1 MSPNFRVSPQQMQ
14 VFLDIAEAGSIAA
27 AAKKLG
33 LTAPAVSKQLA
44 MLENQ
49 LELGLIERTTR
60 RMQLTPAGRIFKDY
74 AAETLR
80 LLSERESRYLSEM
93 RGEPSGTLRV
103 VAARPLA
110 IQFLLPHLHEFTS
123 RFPHIT
129 LDLELAE
136 RFPDIEQENIDLIFG
151 MTMQGTAG
159 LIQRSIGK
167 TAYWLCAA
175 PSYLE
180 RHGHPQQPDDLSEHY
195 LIAHTMRR
203 HPNRLTL
210 RDHQEVAMR
219 TVLRLNDTSAMRQ
232 AAYQGTGIV
241 SLHHYMVED
250 MIRSGELI
258 RLLPDYELPAV
269 PVHLFYRK
277 SGRILPALR
286 HFIDFAVKICRI
298 QL

>member
-1 MSPNFRVSPQQMQ
+1 MRSGSSISPAQMQ
-14 VFLDIAEAGSIAA
+14 LFLEITEAGSIAA

-33 LTAPAVSKQLA
+33 ISAPAVSKQLT

-49 LELGLIERTTR
+49 LDIGLIERTTR
-60 RMQLTPAGRIFKDY
+60 RMHLTPAGRIFGDY
-74 AAETLR
+74 ASETLR
-80 LLSERESRYLSEM
+80 LMSERESYCLSEM

-103 VAARPLA
+103 IAARPLA
-110 IQFLLPHLHEFTS
+110 TQFLLPHLHNFTC

-151 MTMQGTAG
+151 MTMQGTSG

-167 TAYWLCAA
+167 TAYWLCASPA
-175 PSYLE
+175 YLAH
-180 RHGHPQQPDDLSEHY
+180 HGHPETPEDLAKHF
-195 LIAHTMRR
+195 LITHSMRR
-203 HPNRLTL
+203 NPNRLVFNSGY
-210 RDHQEVAMR
+210 EISMR
-219 TVLRLNDTSAMRQ
+219 TILRLNDTTAMRE
-232 AAYQGTGIV
+232 AACNATGLV

-250 MIRSGELI
+250 LIRTSHLI
-258 RLLPDYELPAV
+258 RLLPDYELPPV

-286 HFIDFAVKICRI
+286 QFIDFSVKFCRI
-298 QL
+298 AL